1 MGRVRQGVRIKSA
14 TPKNKTAKYRVTTTK
29 YTFRKITPTAIIKKY
44 AYTRKVQLANGK
56 YRYYYS

>member
-1 MGRVRQGVRIKSA
+1 MARLRQGIRVKSA
-14 TPKNKTAKYRVTTTK
+14 KLKNTQSKYKFTTTK
-29 YTFRKITPTAIIKKY
+29 YTFRKITPTAMIKKY